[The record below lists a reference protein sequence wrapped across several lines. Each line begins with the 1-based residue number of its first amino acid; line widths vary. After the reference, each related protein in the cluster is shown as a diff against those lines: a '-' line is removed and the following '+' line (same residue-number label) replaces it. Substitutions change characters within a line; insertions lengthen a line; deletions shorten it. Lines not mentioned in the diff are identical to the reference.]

1 MLIWPK
7 FSRLLGNV
15 WGVICAGFTG
25 MVFDGIVVGGRS
37 GLFFQR
43 ASFARTIVINRA
55 ASRFLFFDRSTFFI
69 FACRDFSE
77 NRSR

>member
-25 MVFDGIVVGGRS
+25 MVFDGIVVRGRS

-43 ASFARTIVINRA
+43 ASFARTIISGIV
-55 ASRFLFFDRSTFFI
+55 FFVSD
-69 FACRDFSE
+69 CRDYP
-77 NRSR
+77 

>member
-25 MVFDGIVVGGRS
+25 MVFDGIVVGGETLVDVGDS
-37 GLFFQR
+37 GKTVLVQNYLR
-43 ASFARTIVINRA
+43 GSLDNR
-55 ASRFLFFDRSTFFI
+55 
-69 FACRDFSE
+69 
-77 NRSR
+77 